1 MCSHG
6 PSLDQSAASAAE
18 ARIADERRRT
28 AIDLQERERL
38 RIAFDLHDGPA
49 QTMSAALLQVR
60 MLQDVEADRLPGR
73 LDELRSTLATALDE
87 IYALIENLGGRE
99 SKDAGLVSRVR
110 AAVAA
115 FTERFG
121 IDVDLSIEG
130 DCGKVSSS
138 LQIATFRIIQE
149 ALSNI
154 GRHSGATRARVDL
167 WLSPQEMR
175 CEVSDDGKG
184 FDPEEARTSRSRREP
199 FGLRGMT
206 ERARMLDGEC
216 VIDSASGHGTRVRVR
231 IPVWQ
236 G

>member
-1 MCSHG
+1 
-6 PSLDQSAASAAE
+6 
-18 ARIADERRRT
+18 
-28 AIDLQERERL
+28 
-38 RIAFDLHDGPA
+38 
-49 QTMSAALLQVR
+49 MSVR
-60 MLQDVEADRLPGR
+60 V
-73 LDELRSTLATALDE
+73 
-87 IYALIENLGGRE
+87 
-99 SKDAGLVSRVR
+99 VSRVR
-110 AAVAA
+110 ACVAA
-115 FTERFG
+115 FTERYG
-121 IDVDLSIEG
+121 IEVELNIEG
-130 DCGKVSSS
+130 ECGTVSSS

-154 GRHSGATRARVDL
+154 GRHAGATRVRVDL

-184 FDPEEARTSRSRREP
+184 FEPEEARTSHSRREP

-216 VIDSASGHGTRVRVR
+216 VVDSAPGHGTRVQVR

>member
-1 MCSHG
+1 MRLDEPSKTADG
-6 PSLDQSAASAAE
+6 PRLAGGNPGQVRAAS
-18 ARIADERRRT
+18 
-28 AIDLQERERL
+28 AIDLQERERV

-60 MLQDVEADRLPGR
+60 MLRDVEEGRLRER

-87 IYALIENLGGRE
+87 IYALIENLGGRD
-99 SKDAGLVSRVR
+99 SKDADLVSRVR
-110 AAVAA
+110 ACVAA

-121 IDVDLSIEG
+121 IDVELNIEG
-130 DCGKVSSS
+130 ECGTVSSS

-154 GRHSGATRARVDL
+154 GRHAGATCARVDL

-184 FDPEEARTSRSRREP
+184 FEPEEAHTSHSRREP

-216 VIDSASGHGTRVRVR
+216 VIDSEPGHGTRVRVR